1 MKWIYISTIFIFLSS
16 CGSKIQYVTISGET
30 MGTTYN
36 ISYLDSQGVNYK
48 PQIDSL
54 LIEINNSLSTYIKT
68 STISTVNQA
77 DSICHVD
84 EMFVEVFNEA
94 KEVHAKSNGAFDPTI
109 MPLVNVWGFGYTD
122 KLTMDS
128 TIVDSILSLVNFD
141 NVDLIDSKVVKQHK
155 NISIDFSAIAKG
167 YGVDLV
173 AKFIEIN
180 GIKNYM
186 VEIGGEV
193 RCKGLN
199 SKDKIWKLGIDEPI
213 FETAFRRNLKATL
226 ELDKKS
232 MATSGNYRNYYE
244 KDGKKYVHTINPKT
258 GYPEQNDLLSA
269 TIISDDCMTADAFA
283 TACMVLGFSKA
294 KKLIET
300 ENDLEAYFIYFDE
313 KNEMKNYWTKEL
325 ADKIEILE

>member
-1 MKWIYISTIFIFLSS
+1 MRLIIIGVTLLCLS
-16 CGSKIQYVTISGET
+16 CGQPEHSYIKIAGPT
-30 MGTTYN
+30 MGTAYN
-36 ISYLDSQGVNYK
+36 ISYFDSKGVNYK
-48 PQIDSL
+48 SQIDSF
-54 LIEINNSLSTYIKT
+54 LIEINNSLSTYIET
-68 STISTVNQA
+68 STISRVNQA
-77 DSICHVD
+77 DSICQVD
-84 EMFVEVFNEA
+84 EMFIEVFNEA
-94 KEVHAKSNGAFDPTI
+94 KEIQVKSNGAFEPTI
-109 MPLVNVWGFGYTD
+109 MPLVNAWGFGYKD

-141 NVDLIDSKVVKQHK
+141 NVDLIESKVVKKHK

-173 AKFIEIN
+173 AKFMEIK
-180 GIKNYM
+180 GVINYM

-193 RCKGLN
+193 RCNGLN
-199 SKDKIWKLGIDEPI
+199 SKAKIWKLGIDEPV
-213 FETAFRRNLKATL
+213 FEAEFRRNINATL
-226 ELDKKS
+226 ELDNES

-269 TIISDDCMTADAFA
+269 TIISDDCMTADAYA

-300 ENDLEAYFIYFDE
+300 EHSLEAYFIFFDE
-313 KNEMKNYWTKEL
+313 NNEMKNYWTKGL
-325 ADKIEILE
+325 TGKIDLVE